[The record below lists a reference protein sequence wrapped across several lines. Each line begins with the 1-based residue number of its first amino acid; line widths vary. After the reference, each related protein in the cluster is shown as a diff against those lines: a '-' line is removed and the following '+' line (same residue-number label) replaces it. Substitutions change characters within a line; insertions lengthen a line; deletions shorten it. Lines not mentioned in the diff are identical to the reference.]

1 MMVIKMVKSKKM
13 RNEEMLRKIVKFVE
27 EIKKEIMGDA
37 APEIKIPLRS
47 LQNVHYI
54 PDEGYF
60 VIGDKEKTRKLTAS
74 TAKSF
79 AQTLKMIALST
90 NLLKSADIATKRE
103 VYYISK
109 NWGDARFL
117 EQPESDSFMD
127 DIEAMFR
134 VNREQ
139 LGFIPE
145 EDGASIVGD
154 LKVIDRNPETG
165 EEEIIDCTKMGT
177 GGWNIPNSVEHLE
190 FQPGKID
197 FVLAIETS
205 GMYQRLAYHRWWKK
219 SHALLVSLRGVPSRA
234 TRRFLR
240 RLNEEYKLP
249 VVVFTDGDPYGWLN
263 IYRTLKVGSG
273 NAAHINKYFCVPNAK
288 FIGIT
293 AKDIKEY
300 NLPTHPL
307 KDVDIKRINDGLKND
322 PFVKHHK
329 KWQEALI
336 ELRKMKKRSEQQ
348 ALATHGLNYVMSDY
362 LPEKLNN
369 PDSWLP

>member
-1 MMVIKMVKSKKM
+1 MKKEGGRNKAVLEKINRLVLEIKNRVI
-13 RNEEMLRKIVKFVE
+13 NEEHPELR
-27 EIKKEIMGDA
+27 
-37 APEIKIPLRS
+37 IPLRS

-54 PDEGYF
+54 PEEGYLA
-60 VIGDKEKTRKLTAS
+60 IGEKVKTRRLMAN
-74 TAKSF
+74 TAKTF
-79 AQTLKMIALST
+79 AQTLRMIALS
-90 NLLKSADIATKRE
+90 KSLIVQRDIATKRE
-103 VYYISK
+103 AYYISK
-109 NWGDARFL
+109 NWGEARFL
-117 EQPESDSFMD
+117 EQQESDDVMD
-127 DIEAMFR
+127 DIEAMFM

-154 LKVIDRNPETG
+154 LKIIDRNPETG
-165 EEEIIDCTKMGT
+165 EEEVIDCTKMGT
-177 GGWNIPNSVEHLE
+177 GGWTIPNSVEHLE
-190 FQPGKID
+190 FEPGKIE
-197 FVLAIETS
+197 FILAIETS

-219 SHALLVSLRGVPSRA
+219 ARVLLASLRGVPSRA

-240 RLNEEYKLP
+240 RLNEEHNIP

-293 AKDIKEY
+293 ARDIKEY

-307 KDVDIKRINDGLKND
+307 KEVDIKRIEDGLKND
-322 PFVKHHK
+322 PFVKHYK
-329 KWQEALI
+329 EWQQALK
-336 ELRKMKKRSEQQ
+336 ELKNMKKRAEQQ
-348 ALATHGLNYVMSDY
+348 ALATHGLNYVMSNY